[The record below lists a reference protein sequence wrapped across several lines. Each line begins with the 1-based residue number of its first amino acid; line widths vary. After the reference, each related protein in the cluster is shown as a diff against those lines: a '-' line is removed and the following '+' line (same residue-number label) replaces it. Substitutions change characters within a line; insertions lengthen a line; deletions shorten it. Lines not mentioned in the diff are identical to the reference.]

1 MGQGHE
7 CLEDV
12 GTTAAFYASIL
23 CLFVFL
29 LFSVSSLKNIFIFFR
44 RISRVDEHF
53 MRFAE
58 SAVILQCEIFRSQE
72 MPKFRFHVP
81 PQACVISV
89 FNYVITYPL
98 SFE

>member
-1 MGQGHE
+1 MPLFCV
-7 CLEDV
+7 CLV
-12 GTTAAFYASIL
+12 G
-23 CLFVFL
+23 FL
-29 LFSVSSLKNIFIFFR
+29 LFSVSSLRNIFIFFR